1 MDRLQKRALVYLAS
15 IILAVVGFTLA
26 YQHGMQVFE
35 GEERSLA
42 ESLMVVVQ
50 TYTTVGYGQD
60 ASFWSTPQ
68 MNLIMTGMQITGV
81 FHLFIALPLFVIPWI
96 QQALER
102 SPPEALPDLTDHVV
116 IVETLSLGDTLVEEL
131 VSRET
136 SYVVVEPDGDRARE
150 MHDHGQV
157 VVHGDPEDPETLEG
171 INLAAASQVVV
182 DSTDDR
188 SPSIVLAVREVRPE
202 IPISCIVRDPD
213 LAPYMRYAGA
223 DTVLSPRQLLGRSMA
238 DKASSAVTDAIGEA
252 VDLGRDLHIV
262 ELPVMPESALC
273 DQRLDESRIR
283 ERTGASVLGVWLE
296 GDFLASPPSG
306 TVLDERSVLL
316 VAGQE
321 DQLEALTQLARSEA
335 RRRRPGPVVVLGLG
349 EVGATVDEML
359 SGHGVSTTIVD
370 DVEGQG
376 ADVVGD
382 ATHEEVQRDAGVGDA
397 GAVVV
402 ALPDDTRAIFAI
414 LVAREINP
422 NVEIVA
428 RANDSENVPKMYR
441 AGADYVLSLASVSG
455 RMVARSL
462 FGEDVMTPA
471 SQIKMIRTGGEGLAG
486 QSLSEADVGNRTGCT
501 VVAVER
507 NGDVLTDLGP
517 DFVVLW
523 DDNVIVAGT
532 DEDVQR
538 FNAEFGG

>member
-1 MDRLQKRALVYLAS
+1 MERLQKRALVYLAS
-15 IILAVVGFTLA
+15 IILAVAGFTLA
-26 YQHGMQVFE
+26 YQHGMRVFE
-35 GEERSLA
+35 GQERSLA

-60 ASFWSTPQ
+60 APFWSTPQ

-96 QQALER
+96 QEALER
-102 SPPEALPDLTDHVV
+102 SPPEARPDLTDHVV

-131 VSRET
+131 VSRGT
-136 SYVVVEPDGDRARE
+136 SYVVVEPDGERARE
-150 MHDHGQV
+150 MHEHGMV

-171 INLAAASQVVV
+171 VNPAAASQVVV

-188 SPSIVLAVREVRPE
+188 SPSIVLAVREVRPD

-262 ELPVMPESALC
+262 ELPVMPESDLC
-273 DQRLDESRIR
+273 DRPLEDTDIR

-296 GDFLASPPSG
+296 GDFVASPPSG

-316 VAGQE
+316 VAGKE
-321 DQLEALTQLARSEA
+321 DQLEALADLARAEA
-335 RRRRPGPVVVLGLG
+335 RRRSTGPVVILGLG

-359 SGHGVSTTIVD
+359 TGHGVTTTVVD
-370 DVEGQG
+370 DVQG
-376 ADVVGD
+376 AGVDVVGD
-382 ATHEEVQRDAGVGDA
+382 ATHEEVQHDAGIADA

-441 AGADYVLSLASVSG
+441 AGADYVLSLANVSG

-471 SQIKMIRTGGEGLAG
+471 KQIKMIRTSGEGLAG
-486 QSLSEADVGNRTGCT
+486 KSLAEADVGNETGCT

-523 DDNVIVAGT
+523 DDKVIVAGT